1 MKIGICD
8 DNIKELEQYLLF
20 LNKLGYNNIY
30 VFHSGEKLIEKMP
43 DLDLLFL
50 DIEMDNLSGIQ
61 VKNILEEK
69 KKNTY
74 IVFYTTHM
82 ETMPE
87 GFGANVLGFLRKP
100 VTLHELEL
108 YINKTSRRL
117 EQNYPVPLDNNTYI
131 SSDDILYI
139 KSEHNYTLLYKTGGL
154 YIPVRKTLDKWT
166 EELVPHGFVPVHR
179 SYIANMYNINYIE
192 KSSLVLVNGQK
203 LNISRRM
210 AASVKETF
218 ESFQLRLFNFIK

>member
-8 DNIKELEQYLLF
+8 DNTSELEQYLLF
-20 LNKLGYNNIY
+20 LNQLGYNNIY
-30 VFHSGEKLIEKMP
+30 VFHSGEELIEKMP
-43 DLDLLFL
+43 VLDLLFL
-50 DIEMDNLSGIQ
+50 DIEMDNMSGIQ

-69 KKNTY
+69 RKNTY

-108 YINKTSRRL
+108 YINKTSIKL
-117 EQNYPVPLDNNTYI
+117 EQNYPLLLDNNTYI

-139 KSEHNYTLLYKTGGL
+139 KSEHNYTLLHKTSGL

-166 EELVPHGFVPVHR
+166 EELAPHGFVPVHR
-179 SYIANMYNINYIE
+179 SYIANMYNTSYIE
-192 KSSLVLVNGQK
+192 HSSLVLVNGQK

-210 AASVKETF
+210 STEVKKTF
-218 ESFQLRLFNFIK
+218 ENFQLRLFNSQ

>member
-1 MKIGICD
+1 
-8 DNIKELEQYLLF
+8 
-20 LNKLGYNNIY
+20 
-30 VFHSGEKLIEKMP
+30 MP
-43 DLDLLFL
+43 ALDLLFL
-50 DIEMDNLSGIQ
+50 DIEMDNMSGIQ

-69 KKNTY
+69 RKNTY

-87 GFGANVLGFLRKP
+87 GFGANVLGFLGKP
-100 VTLHELEL
+100 VTLNELEL
-108 YINKTSRRL
+108 YINKTSIKL
-117 EQNYPVPLDNNTYI
+117 EQNYPVRLDNNTYI

-166 EELVPHGFVPVHR
+166 EELSSHVFVPVHR
-179 SYIANMYNINYIE
+179 SYIVNMYNTSYIE
-192 KSSLVLVNGQK
+192 HSSLVLVNGQK

-210 AASVKETF
+210 SARVKKTF
-218 ESFQLRLFNFIK
+218 ENFQLRLFNSQ

>member
-8 DNIKELEQYLLF
+8 DNTSELEQYLLF
-20 LNKLGYNNIY
+20 LNQLGYNNIY
-30 VFHSGEKLIEKMP
+30 VFHSGEELIEKMP
-43 DLDLLFL
+43 VLDLLFL
-50 DIEMDNLSGIQ
+50 DIEMDNMSGIQ

-69 KKNTY
+69 RKKTY

-108 YINKTSRRL
+108 YINKTSIKL
-117 EQNYPVPLDNNTYI
+117 EQNYPLLLDNNTYI

-139 KSEHNYTLLYKTGGL
+139 KSEHNYTLLHKTGGL

-166 EELVPHGFVPVHR
+166 EELAPHGFVPVHR
-179 SYIANMYNINYIE
+179 SYIANMYNTSYIE
-192 KSSLVLVNGQK
+192 HSSLVLVNGQK

-210 AASVKETF
+210 SAEVKKTF
-218 ESFQLRLFNFIK
+218 ENFQLRLFNSQ